1 LHGKKN
7 IRKNSV
13 YADQRKTAKK
23 LNYKNQEVRSK
34 KDEVNNNSL
43 FLFLLSSI
51 IYKKMK
57 TAYIVKAYRTAVG
70 KAPKGVFRFKRPDE
84 LAAETIQFMMNELP
98 DFDKRRI
105 DDVMV
110 GNAMP
115 EAEQGLNMGRL
126 ISLMGLKI
134 EDVPGVTV
142 NRYCASGLETIGMA
156 TAKIQSGMADCIIAG
171 GAESMSFIPM
181 GGYKPTPDYAVA
193 KAGNEDYYWGMGLT
207 AEAVA
212 QQYNISR
219 EDQDEFAFN
228 SHMKALKAQSEGKFD
243 KQIVPITI
251 EQTFINENGK
261 KETKSYIVNK
271 DEGPRAGT
279 SVEVLA
285 GLRPV
290 FAADGSVTAGNSSQM
305 SDGAAFV
312 LIMSEEMVKELNLTP
327 IARLVNFASAG
338 VEPRIMGIGPVKAI
352 PKALK
357 QAGLLLKDIDLIELN
372 EAFASQSL
380 AVIRE
385 LGLNPDI
392 VNVNGGAIAMG
403 HPLGCTGAKLS
414 VQLFEEMKLRG
425 NKYGIVSM
433 CVGTGQGSAGIYE
446 LL

>member
-1 LHGKKN
+1 
-7 IRKNSV
+7 
-13 YADQRKTAKK
+13 
-23 LNYKNQEVRSK
+23 
-34 KDEVNNNSL
+34 
-43 FLFLLSSI
+43 
-51 IYKKMK
+51 MK

-98 DFDKRRI
+98 DFDKTRI

-115 EAEQGLNMGRL
+115 EAEQGLNVGRL
-126 ISLMGLKI
+126 ISLMGLKVT
-134 EDVPGVTV
+134 DVPGVTV

-193 KAGNEDYYWGMGLT
+193 AAGNEDYYWGMGLT

-212 QQYNISR
+212 KQYSISR
-219 EDQDEFAFN
+219 EDQDEFAYH
-228 SHMKALKAQSEGKFD
+228 SHQKALKAQAEGKFD
-243 KQIVPITI
+243 NQIVPINV

-261 KETKSYIVNK
+261 KETKTYTVTK
-271 DEGPRAGT
+271 DEGPRADT
-279 SVEVLA
+279 NLA
-285 GLRPV
+285 ALGNLKPV
-290 FAADGSVTAGNSSQM
+290 FSADGSVTAGNSSQM

-312 LIMSEEMVKELNLTP
+312 LIMSEAMVKELGVTP
-327 IARLVNFASAG
+327 IARLVNYASAG

-357 QAGLLLKDIDLIELN
+357 QAGLTLKDIDLIELN

-380 AVIRE
+380 AVVRE
-385 LGLNPDI
+385 LDLNPEI
-392 VNVNGGAIAMG
+392 VNVNGGAIALG

-414 VQLFEEMKLRG
+414 VQLFDEMKRRG
-425 NKYGIVSM
+425 SKYGIVSM

-446 LL
+446 II

>member
-1 LHGKKN
+1 
-7 IRKNSV
+7 
-13 YADQRKTAKK
+13 
-23 LNYKNQEVRSK
+23 
-34 KDEVNNNSL
+34 
-43 FLFLLSSI
+43 
-51 IYKKMK
+51 MK
-57 TAYIVKAYRTAVG
+57 TAYIVSGFRTAVG

-84 LAAETIQFMMNELP
+84 LAAETIEHMMAQFP
-98 DFDKRRI
+98 DFDKKRI

-115 EAEQGLNMGRL
+115 EAEQGLNVGRL
-126 ISLMGLKI
+126 ISLMGLKVT
-134 EDVPGVTV
+134 DVPGVTV

-193 KAGNEDYYWGMGLT
+193 KEGHEDYYWGMGLT

-212 QQYNISR
+212 KQFNVSR
-219 EDQDEFAFN
+219 EDQDEFAYN
-228 SHMKALKAQSEGKFD
+228 SHQKALKAQAEGKFD
-243 KQIVPITI
+243 KQIVPITV

-261 KETKSYIVNK
+261 KETKSYVVNK
-271 DEGPRAGT
+271 DEGPRADT
-279 SVEVLA
+279 NSVAL
-285 GLRPV
+285 GKLKPV

-312 LIMSEEMVKELNLTP
+312 LIMSEELVKELGITP

-357 QAGLLLKDIDLIELN
+357 QAGLTLNDIDLIELN

-380 AVIRE
+380 AVVRE
-385 LGLNPDI
+385 LGLNPEI
-392 VNVNGGAIAMG
+392 VNVNGGAIALG

-414 VQLFEEMKLRG
+414 VQLFDEMRLRKS
-425 NKYGIVSM
+425 KYGIVSM

>member
-1 LHGKKN
+1 MKN
-7 IRKNSV
+7 
-13 YADQRKTAKK
+13 T
-23 LNYKNQEVRSK
+23 
-34 KDEVNNNSL
+34 
-43 FLFLLSSI
+43 
-51 IYKKMK
+51 
-57 TAYIVKAYRTAVG
+57 TAYIVAGFRTAVG

-84 LAAETIQFMMNELP
+84 LAAETIEHLMAQFP
-98 DFDKRRI
+98 DFDKKRI

-115 EAEQGLNMGRL
+115 EAEQGLNVGRL
-126 ISLMGLKI
+126 ISLMGLKVT
-134 EDVPGVTV
+134 DVPGVTV

-193 KAGNEDYYWGMGLT
+193 ASGNEDYYWGMGLT

-212 QQYNISR
+212 KQFNVSR
-219 EDQDEFAFN
+219 EDQDEFAFH
-228 SHMKALKAQSEGKFD
+228 SHQKALKAQAEGKFD
-243 KQIVPITI
+243 KQIVPITV

-261 KETKSYIVNK
+261 KETKSYVVKK
-271 DEGPRAGT
+271 DEGPRADT
-279 SVEVLA
+279 NTAALSKLK
-285 GLRPV
+285 PV

-312 LIMSEEMVKELNLTP
+312 LIMSEELVNELGIKP

-357 QAGLLLKDIDLIELN
+357 QAGLTLNDIALIELN

-380 AVIRE
+380 AVVRE

-392 VNVNGGAIAMG
+392 VNVNGGAIALG

-414 VQLFEEMKLRG
+414 VQLFDEMRLRG
-425 NKYGIVSM
+425 SKYGIVSM
-433 CVGTGQGSAGIYE
+433 CVGTGQGSAGVFE

>member
-1 LHGKKN
+1 
-7 IRKNSV
+7 
-13 YADQRKTAKK
+13 
-23 LNYKNQEVRSK
+23 
-34 KDEVNNNSL
+34 
-43 FLFLLSSI
+43 
-51 IYKKMK
+51 MK

-84 LAAETIQFMMNELP
+84 LAAETIQYIMNELP
-98 DFDKRRI
+98 NFDKTRI

-115 EAEQGLNMGRL
+115 EAEQGLNVGRL

-156 TAKIQSGMADCIIAG
+156 TAKIQSGMAHCIIAG
-171 GAESMSFIPM
+171 GAESMSYIPM
-181 GGYKPTPDYAVA
+181 GGYKPTPDYQLA
-193 KAGNEDYYWGMGLT
+193 KEGHESYYWGMGLT

-212 QQYNISR
+212 KQFNISR
-219 EDQDEFAFN
+219 EDQDEFAYN
-228 SHMKALKAQSEGKFD
+228 SHMKALKAQADGKFE
-243 KQIVPITI
+243 KQIVPITV
-251 EQTFINENGK
+251 EQVYVDENGK
-261 KETKSYIVNK
+261 KATKSYIVNK

-279 SVEVLA
+279 SVAALA

-312 LIMSEEMVKELNLTP
+312 MVMSEEMVKELNLEP
-327 IARLVNFASAG
+327 IARLINFASAG

-357 QAGLLLKDIDLIELN
+357 QAGLQLKDIDLFELN

-385 LGLNPDI
+385 LEINPDI
-392 VNVNGGAIAMG
+392 VNVNGGAIALG

-414 VQLFEEMKLRG
+414 VQLFDEMKRRG
-425 NKYGIVSM
+425 SKYGVVTM
-433 CVGTGQGSAGIYE
+433 CVGTGQGTAGVYE